1 MTSNF
6 ALDASPTIADY
17 FIHSL
22 SVNDDDTLVI
32 DNKKMTVML
41 HQAMQSIQRLED
53 DLTNAKSK
61 LDKKNEYI
69 LALQTLLTTDE
80 LTLITNRRGFFD
92 HFDHEMD
99 RVNRDLSYGG
109 LLIMVDLDNFKMI
122 NDTYGHHAGD
132 EALKLVAK
140 TLNEDVRKM
149 DCVARLGG
157 DEFVILLANA
167 EQGKL
172 LERAQKLARKLNRL
186 TLKYK
191 GHRIGIT
198 ASLGMQPYDKGDNVR
213 AILGD
218 ADKAMYDNK
227 MENKSKN

>member
-1 MTSNF
+1 MTTNI
-6 ALDASPTIADY
+6 ASAQNPTLADY

-22 SVNDDDTLVI
+22 TINDDDTLIV

-41 HQAMQSIQRLED
+41 HQAMQTIHRLET
-53 DLTNAKSK
+53 DLLTTQTK
-61 LDKKNEYI
+61 LGKKNEYI

-80 LTLITNRRGFFD
+80 LTFITNRRGFFD
-92 HFDHEMD
+92 HFEHEMD
-99 RVNRDLSYGG
+99 RVNRDLSKGG

-122 NDTYGHHAGD
+122 NDTYGHDAGD

-167 EQGKL
+167 QQSTL
-172 LERAQKLARKLNRL
+172 LNRAQKLARKLNRL
-186 TLKYK
+186 TLKYN
-191 GHRIGIT
+191 GHRISIK
-198 ASLGMQPYDKGDNVR
+198 ASLGMKPYDKGDNVKS
-213 AILGD
+213 ILGE

-227 MENKSKN
+227 QENKTK